1 MSLFSDAVIN
11 FFVNSKDAENS
22 LGGLEKKFNQTVK
35 SYRYVRGRYYA
46 SEDAEGLR

>member
-22 LGGLEKKFNQTVK
+22 LGGLEKSLTKPSIPFK
-35 SYRYVRGRYYA
+35 M
-46 SEDAEGLR
+46 D